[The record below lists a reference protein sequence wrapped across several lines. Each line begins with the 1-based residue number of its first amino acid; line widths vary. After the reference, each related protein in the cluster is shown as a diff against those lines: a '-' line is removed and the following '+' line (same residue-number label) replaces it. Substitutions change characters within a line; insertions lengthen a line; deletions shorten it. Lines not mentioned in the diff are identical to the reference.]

1 MAVNTAAVSDFDIQ
15 DAFDSLVLSED
26 NFVNKAYKEGL
37 VHGETVGFQEGFD
50 LGNQKGAE
58 IGSEIFY
65 YRGFAKGWI
74 ALLSENECDFTQ
86 TLHHLLEL
94 CPNSLNPEFVDEVNQ
109 SRLREQQGKTNPK
122 SVKALKKLLKLL
134 DCFPQDNPKSQD
146 IIALLQE
153 IRAKFKHCCA
163 ILKVDASYSAKGQF
177 NF

>member
-1 MAVNTAAVSDFDIQ
+1 MAINTAVSDFDIQ

-26 NFVNKAYKEGL
+26 SFVKKAHEEG
-37 VHGETVGFQEGFD
+37 VVQGEIVGFQEGFD
-50 LGNQKGAE
+50 LGNEKGAE

-74 ALLSENECDFTQ
+74 AVLSENECDFTQ

-94 CPNSLNPEFVDEVNQ
+94 CSNSLDPEFVDEVSQ
-109 SRLREQQGKTNPK
+109 CRIRERQGETNPK
-122 SVKALKKLLKLL
+122 CVKALKKLLKLL
-134 DCFPQDNPKSQD
+134 DSFPQDNPKSQD

-163 ILKVDASYSAKGQF
+163 VLKVDASYSAKSQLHF
-177 NF
+177 

>member
-1 MAVNTAAVSDFDIQ
+1 MAVTTTVSDFDIQ

-26 NFVNKAYKEGL
+26 NLVNKAYEEGL
-37 VHGETVGFQEGFD
+37 VHGEKVGFQEGFD

-58 IGSEIFY
+58 IGSEIFF

-74 ALLSENECDFTQ
+74 ALLSENE
-86 TLHHLLEL
+86 LPGE
-94 CPNSLNPEFVDEVNQ
+94 N
-109 SRLREQQGKTNPK
+109 NPK

-134 DCFPQDNPKSQD
+134 DSFPQGNPKSQD

-163 ILKVDASYSAKGQF
+163 ILKVDASYSAKSQLSF
-177 NF
+177 